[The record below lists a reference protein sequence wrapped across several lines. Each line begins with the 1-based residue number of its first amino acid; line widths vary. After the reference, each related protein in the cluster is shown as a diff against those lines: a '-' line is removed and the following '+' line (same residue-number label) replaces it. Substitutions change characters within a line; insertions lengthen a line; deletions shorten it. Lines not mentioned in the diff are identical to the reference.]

1 MKSGFLLLLALS
13 FVGAGSAHAQQAG
26 DSVVLLGYGHIITLD
41 HSRPLHTIVDTSL
54 VTEAA
59 GIQSPFDSPGTAS
72 SVNDSDTAFFSLT
85 HFFTDHIAVSTAGGI
100 PAQFKLEGQGVIQ
113 PTGVTGALLNVNLGD
128 PANNPLAT
136 VRQWTPAI
144 LAQYFF
150 VASNDEIRPFVGL
163 GGSYTWF
170 TDVRLNANFVAA
182 SEANFGN
189 VLAAANGKSTPTT
202 VHGNASS
209 SFQPLFN
216 IGIQQRI
223 VGKWNLTASATFAL
237 LNTKAD
243 IQVRA
248 SDGTVLADSSTRI
261 NIDPLALNIFIG
273 YDLGPGIPFFH

>member
-1 MKSGFLLLLALS
+1 MKCRFLLLLAFG
-13 FVGAGSAHAQQAG
+13 FVGVDRVRAQQAG
-26 DSVVLLGYGHIITLD
+26 DNVVLLGYGHVITLD
-41 HSRPLHTIVDTSL
+41 HSRPLHTIVDSSV

-72 SVNDSDTAFFSLT
+72 SVSDSDTAFLSLT
-85 HFFTDHIAVSTAGGI
+85 HFFTDHIAASTAGGF
-100 PAQFKLEGQGVIQ
+100 PAKFKLEGQGVIQ
-113 PTGVTGALLNVNLGD
+113 PTGVSGALFNVNLGD

-136 VRQWTPAI
+136 VRQWTPAL

-150 VASNDEIRPFVGL
+150 GNPNDEIRPFVGV

-170 TDVRLNANFVAA
+170 TNVHLNANFAAA
-182 SEANFGN
+182 SENNFGD

-202 VHGNASS
+202 VHGRASS
-209 SFQPLFN
+209 SFQPLLN
-216 IGIQQRI
+216 LGVQQRI
-223 VGKWNLTASATFAL
+223 AGKWSLTASATFAL

-243 IQVRA
+243 IQIRS

-273 YDLGPGIPFFH
+273 YDLGPGIPLFH